1 MSPHEQSPLPSSG
14 ASQSETP
21 INLDDEEGVEPL
33 SPHARAMG
41 QKQAKEL
48 KRKGKKAQAS
58 VEEMAIAIRSIAETN
73 QASVDLIK
81 KRDEDN
87 RNIAMR
93 YLALEEAKEDERIM
107 SKDTSNMT
115 PPSKAW
121 WKKRKSEVKAKTMP
135 ESGSSGCYIPKFDA
149 QE

>member
-115 PPSKAW
+115 PPSKA
-121 WKKRKSEVKAKTMP
+121 
-135 ESGSSGCYIPKFDA
+135 
-149 QE
+149 